1 MVRQEQDNM
10 SHTPA
15 TYPSAPGQPQ
25 GNHALQDYQIQP
37 QLLEGQNRK
46 REQMAQRE
54 REQEQ
59 KPNSI
64 PSASVPADLAVLEL
78 YQREMASAAKMPL
91 PDEDDEM
98 DEEDFRQA
106 KTISNGS
113 SGGGLFGKP
122 AFAQPASIFGRPA
135 PPTTNP
141 FEGPGDP
148 IATPLGAPAAPAAKT
163 SKRREYAQ
171 PSAGGLFGGHASA
184 QTSASFFGGPAPPTT
199 NLFGAPSAS
208 TATPFGAPA
217 APAARAANPFGR
229 LDAAQ
234 PPVSFFGASATPNAH
249 LFVERASVKSSGPTS
264 FQAASSTPVG
274 TKEKSQSAKPKN
286 DDELFD
292 AIIALQTFEGS
303 WEWSEQLFDII
314 GVSEAVAEKEL
325 TGSMLGIEKKQ
336 LATALAVAFLERR
349 LAKLRDVWELVVE
362 KAVGWLGE
370 ESEKIVRL
378 ATGVMEKS

>member
-10 SHTPA
+10 SHTPP

-46 REQMAQRE
+46 RKQMAQRE

-59 KPNSI
+59 KPSSI

-78 YQREMASAAKMPL
+78 YQTEMASAAKIPL

-122 AFAQPASIFGRPA
+122 ASVQPASFFGRPA
-135 PPTTNP
+135 PPTTNLFGAP
-141 FEGPGDP
+141 SAPT
-148 IATPLGAPAAPAAKT
+148 ATPFGAPAAPAAKT
-163 SKRREYAQ
+163 SRRREYAQ

-184 QTSASFFGGPAPPTT
+184 QPSANFFGGPAPPTA
-199 NLFGAPSAS
+199 NL
-208 TATPFGAPA
+208 FGAPA
-217 APAARAANPFGR
+217 APNARAANPFGR

-234 PPVSFFGASATPNAH
+234 PPVSFFGASATPNVH
-249 LFVERASVKSSGPTS
+249 LFGSIKSSGSTN
-264 FQAASSTPVG
+264 FQAASSTPTG
-274 TKEKSQSAKPKN
+274 TEKQSQSAKPKN
-286 DDELFD
+286 DDELLD

-314 GVSEAVAEKEL
+314 GISEAVAEKEL
-325 TGSMLGIEKKQ
+325 TNSMLGIEKKQ

-349 LAKLRDVWELVVE
+349 LANLRDVWELVVE